1 MIVVN
6 EWQNVCSY
14 MPAICILLIQLAVS
28 NYMDSV
34 PVRFNFDKEKE
45 TLPPLHNDTLHF
57 KRSSNLNFYH
67 SGSGFSIVRL
77 IYS

>member
-14 MPAICILLIQLAVS
+14 MPAICILLIQLAMS

-34 PVRFNFDKEKE
+34 PVRFNFDKEKA
-45 TLPPLHNDTLHF
+45 LPPPHNNTLAF
-57 KRSSNLNFYH
+57 KRSSNSNFYH
-67 SGSGFSIVRL
+67 SGSGFSIGRL